1 VRKGGREGA
10 REGTDGSG
18 EREGAERCGERGER
32 PGTQRGRPARAL
44 GGRSLYKILREANG
58 HRNARGSIAAALSK
72 GMNLPSEGADA
83 FDVEVPQLQVFVTPL
98 LSLPAFLALHFAH
111 FSIVIVRRIF
121 LSAGRGEGARAEAAP
136 AAEQRGVPL
145 RYRGVL
151 QCYLRAPGACA
162 RPRPAAFQR
171 SFRMIVLT

>member
-1 VRKGGREGA
+1 MANERAQSAAGRGA
-10 REGTDGSG
+10 SD
-18 EREGAERCGERGER
+18 
-32 PGTQRGRPARAL
+32 PARSGADL
-44 GGRSLYKILREANG
+44 RGHSGRSLYKILREANG
-58 HRNARGSIAAALSK
+58 HRNARGSIAAALST

-151 QCYLRAPGACA
+151 QRYLRAPGACA

>member
-1 VRKGGREGA
+1 VGA
-10 REGTDGSG
+10 RGGTDKSG

-32 PGTQRGRPARAL
+32 PGTQRDRPARAL

-83 FDVEVPQLQVFVTPL
+83 FDVEVPQLQV
-98 LSLPAFLALHFAH
+98 LSLPAFLALHFPH
-111 FSIVIVRRIF
+111 FSIVIVRCIF
-121 LSAGRGEGARAEAAP
+121 LSAGRGESARAEAAP

-145 RYRGVL
+145 RHRGVL
-151 QCYLRAPGACA
+151 QRYLRAPGACA

-171 SFRMIVLT
+171 SFCMIVLT